1 MGENHNGD
9 SDNTAN
15 GKEIGDNDYAIRIPL
30 KMFQLT
36 EKDGKVWPIAFEW
49 EEANGDVIEVKI
61 DRIVSV
67 TPASEL
73 KSGTVGDRYDVE
85 IEGRREYLYYTKL
98 APRKWFRVVAV
109 SEQEY
114 NAYYRLPGE
123 S

>member
-1 MGENHNGD
+1 MGKNHDGD
-9 SDNTAN
+9 SGNTAHAKN
-15 GKEIGDNDYAIRIPL
+15 ICDGDYAIRIPL

-36 EKDGKVWPIAFEW
+36 EKDGKAWPIAFEW
-49 EEANGDVIEVKI
+49 ENPDGEIIEIKI
-61 DRIVSV
+61 ERIISV

-85 IEGRREYLYYTKL
+85 IEGRRDYLFYSKL
-98 APRKWFRVVAV
+98 APRKWFKVVSV

-114 NAYYRLPGE
+114 NAYYKLPGE